1 MRDTLKCWGARGARL
16 GGGLLLGIAL
26 WTATAKAGDLDLPDV
41 SLVEASTVAEMPSPE
56 IGEVREFVGSVATI
70 DCSRWEIIE
79 SDDADSLVSQCGD
92 YKFYFKRSEHLNMHK
107 VTGAK
112 GVVAVEFTPAYPGIQ
127 FPLTV
132 GKHWRK
138 PYKGHSAIEDIS
150 WAGDVECEVAEY
162 AQVEVAAG
170 VFKAF
175 RIECRDHWKVGDAES
190 SVTSTT
196 WYAPDAGGVV
206 KTLNYE
212 DARWNTEL
220 KAFSGPVEE

>member
-1 MRDTLKCWGARGARL
+1 MGNNLRCWGAQRVRF
-16 GGGLLLGIAL
+16 GGAL
-26 WTATAKAGDLDLPDV
+26 WLGMSLLFGAARAGDLDLPEV

-79 SDDADSLVSQCGD
+79 SDVEDSLVSQCGD
-92 YKFYFKRSEHLNMHK
+92 YKFYFKRSENLNMHK
-107 VTGAK
+107 VTGAN

-127 FPLTV
+127 FPLAV

-150 WAGDVECEVAEY
+150 WEGDVDCEVAEY

-170 VFKAF
+170 VYKAF

-212 DARWNTEL
+212 DSRWNTEL
-220 KAFSGPVEE
+220 KAFSGPREE

>member
-1 MRDTLKCWGARGARL
+1 MWNNLRSRGAQGARFGGAL
-16 GGGLLLGIAL
+16 WLGISL
-26 WTATAKAGDLDLPDV
+26 WFGAARAGDLDLPDV

-79 SDDADSLVSQCGD
+79 SDVADALVSQCGD

-107 VTGAK
+107 VTGAND
-112 GVVAVEFTPAYPGIQ
+112 VVAVEFTPAYPGIQ

-150 WAGDVECEVAEY
+150 WDGDVECEVAEY
-162 AQVEVAAG
+162 AEVEVAAG
-170 VFKAF
+170 VYKAF
-175 RIECRDHWKVGDAES
+175 RIECRDHWIVGDAES

-206 KTLNYE
+206 KSLNYE
-212 DARWNTEL
+212 DSRWNTEL
-220 KAFSGPVEE
+220 KAFFGPGEG